1 MNILFWILGFIAL
14 AILFIY
20 LRNFIPLRKN
30 EEGFEYVS
38 VEDDGTVREL
48 SREEQGYL
56 KEEFSPGDV
65 ARPYIKSRYN
75 SRTPDGKIGGYIERK
90 RVPQKIKI
98 IGREMD
104 KETWRRNWLFMLKD
118 LTNLDYQRKTWLD
131 PNNTNP
137 YYSFVEFM
145 CSYFDDLNITDG
157 YDKLIGSDL
166 VTRDE
171 YESIKKWH
179 KLLAEYNSPNNEDY
193 DNQAVLNDQKWLD
206 ILELGKESIENLKP
220 KLNSIE
226 RSLLI

>member
-1 MNILFWILGFIAL
+1 M
-14 AILFIY
+14 
-20 LRNFIPLRKN
+20 PLRKN
-30 EEGFEYVS
+30 EGGFEYVC
-38 VEDDGTVREL
+38 VDDDGTVREL

-56 KEEFSPGDV
+56 KEEFSPGDG

-90 RVPQKIKI
+90 RVPQNIEI
-98 IGREMD
+98 IEREMD

-137 YYSFVEFM
+137 YYSFVVFM

-157 YDKLIGSDL
+157 YDKLIDSDL
-166 VTRDE
+166 VSRDE
-171 YESIKKWH
+171 YESIEKWH
-179 KLLAEYNSPNNEDY
+179 KLLAAYNSPNNEDH
-193 DNQAVLNDQKWLD
+193 DNLAILNDQKWID

-226 RSLLI
+226 RSLLL